1 MSMVKNFSKDLYPC
15 IQDAISKILDKH
27 IVSGFGNIENF
38 TPIYESNALDDVLSF
53 LAFNNIQHQYIKLPA
68 PAGANCDELISVVWN
83 EPGEVGHEVWY
94 SKGITKY
101 AYRVSMTVVA
111 ETKEEVEDWAATMDG
126 MDIKDWSVEEI

>member
-1 MSMVKNFSKDLYPC
+1 MSVVKNLSKDLYPC
-15 IQDAISKILDKH
+15 IQDAISEILDKH

-53 LAFNNIQHQYIKLPA
+53 LVFNNIQHQYIKLPA
-68 PAGANCDELISVVWN
+68 PAGADCDELISVVWN

-94 SKGITKY
+94 SKGATKY

-111 ETKEEVEDWAATMDG
+111 ETKEEVEDWVVTMDG

>member
-1 MSMVKNFSKDLYPC
+1 MSIVKQFNKDLYPC

-27 IVSGFGNIENF
+27 IISGFGGIENF

-53 LAFNNIQHQYIKLPA
+53 LAFNNIQHQYIKIPA

-94 SKGITKY
+94 SKGATKH

-126 MDIKDWSVEEI
+126 MDIKDWSIEEI

>member
-1 MSMVKNFSKDLYPC
+1 MSTVKQFNKDLYPC

-53 LAFNNIQHQYIKLPA
+53 LAFNNIQHQYIKLPT

-94 SKGITKY
+94 SKGATKY

>member
-1 MSMVKNFSKDLYPC
+1 M
-15 IQDAISKILDKH
+15 
-27 IVSGFGNIENF
+27 
-38 TPIYESNALDDVLSF
+38 SF

-68 PAGANCDELISVVWN
+68 PAGADCDELISVVWN

-94 SKGITKY
+94 SKGATKH